1 MFQKKHERSW
11 KLLSTTHAS
20 GAPTDKHHL
29 CALLITVKNVF
40 LLSDSIVLYFMFFC
54 IQLETSTEFQYNSN
68 ISTNYIESRKK
79 HTGNRE
85 EITYFLNEDW
95 NHASV

>member
-1 MFQKKHERSW
+1 MF
-11 KLLSTTHAS
+11 
-20 GAPTDKHHL
+20 
-29 CALLITVKNVF
+29 F

-54 IQLETSTEFQYNSN
+54 IQLETSTEFQYNGN

-79 HTGNRE
+79 TNTGNRQ